1 MKVFSKFSKTYN
13 FKIIQLLICRLNL
26 AGSQGPAGSFNFK
39 SGQLPRQ
46 SLPGGGGTS
55 SAGNGVNNR
64 VPLTDD
70 GRVDLQR
77 LSLPQGNLF
86 GCFAFYVV
94 NLFSGFP

>member
-1 MKVFSKFSKTYN
+1 MKVFSKFSKTYS
-13 FKIIQLLICRLNL
+13 FKIIRLFICRLNL

-77 LSLPQGNLF
+77 LSLPQGKLF
-86 GCFAFYVV
+86 GCFAIF
-94 NLFSGFP
+94 LRQTFP

>member
-46 SLPGGGGTS
+46 SMPGGGTS
-55 SAGNGVNNR
+55 STGSNVNNR

-77 LSLPQGNLF
+77 LSLPQGKLF
-86 GCFAFYVV
+86 GCFAIF
-94 NLFSGFP
+94 LRQTFP

>member
-13 FKIIQLLICRLNL
+13 FKNNRLSIRRLNL

-46 SLPGGGGTS
+46 SMPGSGGTS
-55 SAGNGVNNR
+55 STGNNANNR

-77 LSLPQGNLF
+77 LSLPQGKLF
-86 GCFAFYVV
+86 GCFAIF
-94 NLFSGFP
+94 LRQTFP